1 MNMIL
6 QVIFKQ
12 LSKLVMVACS
22 EKVIMWLIFHLLEL
36 AVASSKTQFDDELL
50 EEIKEAYEKRE
61 QEPHADVKKK

>member
-36 AVASSKTQFDDELL
+36 AVASSKTHFDDELL
-50 EEIKEAYEKRE
+50 EQIKEAYAKRE
-61 QEPHADVKKK
+61 SEPHAEIKKK

>member
-1 MNMIL
+1 MNLIL

-50 EEIKEAYEKRE
+50 EEIKKAYEKRE
-61 QEPHADVKKK
+61 QEPNADIKKK